1 MNYRKMILS
10 VLHGLIILTILFM
23 ASPSAKADNGLQTL
37 RETSKAFSAVANKA
51 IPAVVSI
58 KVEKTVEAEEPFG
71 FQFPFGE
78 QFFDPR
84 FRNRQ
89 QPPKKYQQFG
99 QGSGF
104 IITEDGYI
112 LTNNHLVGDAE
123 KVLVKLTDGR
133 EFTAET
139 IGTDPKSDV
148 AVIKIEGK
156 NLPVIELGDS
166 DAAEIGEWVIA
177 IGNPFGLSA
186 TVTVGIISAKGRS
199 NVGINDYEDFIQT
212 DAAINPGNSGG
223 PLLNL
228 EGKAVGISTA
238 IFSRSGGYM
247 GISFAIP
254 ANMAKAIKDQLV
266 ESGTVTRGK
275 IGAYIQDITMDLAQL
290 FDLKIGHGVLIGGI
304 LAESPAEK
312 AGLKEGDIV
321 LKLDDEDVE
330 NAGSFRN
337 AISMRKPGSTVR
349 LLVYRDGKE
358 KEITVEIGS
367 LDGTSVEMD
376 TSQISEKL
384 GLGVQ
389 DLTRELALRFG
400 YEETEEGV
408 IVSHVQSGSYAAA
421 AGIRPGMLI
430 VSANREQVSSVSE
443 FNIALKKSEETGKVL
458 LQIQNGQGSRYVV
471 LPLK

>member
-1 MNYRKMILS
+1 MNCRKMILS
-10 VLHGLIILTILFM
+10 ALQVLIMIAVLSM
-23 ASPSAKADNGLQTL
+23 AAASARADNGLQTL

-51 IPAVVSI
+51 IPAVVSV
-58 KVEKTVEAEEPFG
+58 KVEKAVEAEQSFG
-71 FQFPFGE
+71 HQFPFGE

-89 QPPKKYQQFG
+89 QPPRKHQQFG

-104 IITEDGYI
+104 IISEDGYI

-123 KVLVKLTDGR
+123 KVTVKLTDGR

-148 AVIKIEGK
+148 AVIKIDGE

-177 IGNPFGLSA
+177 IGNPFGLAA

-199 NVGINDYEDFIQT
+199 NIGLTDYENFIQT
-212 DAAINPGNSGG
+212 DAAVNPGNSGG

-254 ANMAKAIKDQLV
+254 ANMARAIKDQLV

-275 IGAYIQDITMDLAQL
+275 IGAYIQDVTIDLARS
-290 FDLKIGHGVLIGGI
+290 FDLKTGSGVLIGGI
-304 LAESPAEK
+304 VAGSPAEK

-321 LKLDDEDVE
+321 LKLDDEAVE
-330 NAGSFRN
+330 NAVLFRN
-337 AISMRKPGSTVR
+337 AISMRKPGSTVD
-349 LLVYRDGKE
+349 LLVYRDGRE
-358 KEITVEIGS
+358 KKITVRIGS
-367 LDGTSVEMD
+367 LDD
-376 TSQISEKL
+376 TSAEIETAESRAKL
-384 GLGVQ
+384 DLDVQ
-389 DLTRELALRFG
+389 NLTRELARRFG
-400 YEETEEGV
+400 YETAEGV
-408 IVSHVQSGSYAAA
+408 IVSRVQRGGYAAK
-421 AGIRPGMLI
+421 AGIQPGMLI
-430 VSANREQVSSVSE
+430 VSVNRKQVSSVSE
-443 FNIALKKSEETGKVL
+443 FNTAVEKSAESGKVL
-458 LQIQNGQGSRYVV
+458 LLIKHEQASRYVV
-471 LPLK
+471 LPLE